1 MSVQI
6 GQPVV
11 NVGDRVKI
19 LKTKGS
25 KKWVGCT
32 ALVIEVADGGQT
44 IHAEVEGQSGLRL
57 IFDPNWLELLPLEE
71 SKDSIPSL
79 EQQPITA
86 KPQQNTLSSQ
96 QSALSEEPYEF
107 SKCTIT
113 VGIQFLPDD
122 GYCDRQVLFGVRNHA
137 DPPILKLMRQSELGE
152 LPPVIAELLASLEL
166 DLPNRQAASL
176 KRHAE
181 EQLAKDKHP
190 AVTPKPDNQSTG
202 SKQINGSKPK
212 PVDSNTPAQ
221 MSLFELF

>member
-11 NVGDRVKI
+11 NLGDRVKI

-44 IHAEVEGQSGLRL
+44 IHAEIEGQSGLRL
-57 IFDPNWLELLPLEE
+57 IFDPTWLELVPLEE
-71 SKDSIPSL
+71 SKDSNPSL
-79 EQQPITA
+79 EQQPTTA
-86 KPQQNTLSSQ
+86 KPQQDTSSSQ
-96 QSALSEEPYEF
+96 QYAPSEEPYEF

-122 GYCDRQVLFGVRNHA
+122 GSGDRQVVVGVRNHA

-152 LPPVIAELLASLEL
+152 LPPAIVELLASLES
-166 DLPNRQAASL
+166 DLPNRQAALSERL
-176 KRHAE
+176 TKEQATKAKR
-181 EQLAKDKHP
+181 P
-190 AVTPKPDNQSTG
+190 TVTQTANQSTG
-202 SKQINGSKPK
+202 SKQINASKPK
-212 PVDSNTPAQ
+212 PVDSNTSAQ